1 MRLIVAA
8 LLGGLVVFAWG
19 FVSHMVLPVGEMG
32 QGMASNEDVVLS
44 ALREG
49 LPAREGVYHV
59 PGLAPE
65 VYKGKDEAAIAAY
78 SAKAV
83 ANPNAVIFY
92 QPVGRDG
99 MDMTQQL
106 VKEWVTNTLSAL
118 LVAWLLVLGAF
129 GFGKRVAIATLM
141 GLFAWLAVSVPYWN
155 WYRFPL
161 DFTLGSLIGHVVGWF
176 LAGLVMAWWLG
187 RVQQARPGL

>member
-32 QGMASNEDVVLS
+32 HGQAGNEDVVLS
-44 ALREG
+44 ALQEG

-59 PGLAPE
+59 PGLSPE
-65 VYKGKDEAAIAAY
+65 AYKGQDEAAIAAY

-99 MDMTQQL
+99 MAMTPQL

-118 LVAWLLVLGAF
+118 LVAWVLALGAF
-129 GFGKRVAIATLM
+129 GFGRRVAIATAM
-141 GLFAWLAVSVPYWN
+141 GLFAWLVISVPYWN

-161 DFTLGSLIGHVVGWF
+161 DFTLGSLIQNVVGWF
-176 LAGLVMAWWLG
+176 LAGLAMAWWLG
-187 RVQQARPGL
+187 RGQQVRPGL

>member
-1 MRLIVAA
+1 MRLGVAA

-32 QGMASNEDVVLS
+32 HGQAGNEDVVLS
-44 ALREG
+44 ALQEG
-49 LPAREGVYHV
+49 LPAREGVYFV

-65 VYKGKDEAAIAAY
+65 QYNDEAAAAAY

-99 MDMTQQL
+99 MDMTPQL
-106 VKEWVTNTLSAL
+106 VNEWITNTLSAL
-118 LVAWLLVLGAF
+118 LVAWVLALGAF
-129 GFGKRVAIATLM
+129 GFGKRVAIATVM

-161 DFTLGSLIGHVVGWF
+161 DFTLGSLITHVVGWF
-176 LAGLVMAWWLG
+176 MAGLVMAWWLG
-187 RVQQARPGL
+187 RGQARPGL

>member
-32 QGMASNEDVVLS
+32 HGQAGNEDVVLS
-44 ALREG
+44 ALQEG

-65 VYKGKDEAAIAAY
+65 AYKGNDEAAIAAY

-92 QPVGRDG
+92 QPEGRDG
-99 MDMTQQL
+99 MAMTPQL
-106 VKEWVTNTLSAL
+106 VKEWITNTLSAL
-118 LVAWLLVLGAF
+118 LVAWVLALGAF
-129 GFGKRVAIATLM
+129 GFGKRVAIATVM
-141 GLFAWLAVSVPYWN
+141 GLFAWLVVSVPYWN

-187 RVQQARPGL
+187 RGRTKPGL

>member
-1 MRLIVAA
+1 MRLVVAA

-19 FVSHMVLPVGEMG
+19 FVSHMALPIGEMG
-32 QGMASNEDVVLS
+32 HGQAGNEDVVLS

-49 LPAREGVYHV
+49 LPAREGLYMV
-59 PGLAPE
+59 PGLSPE
-65 VYKGKDEAAIAAY
+65 AYAQQDEAAMAAY

-99 MDMTQQL
+99 MDMTTQL
-106 VKEWVTNTLSAL
+106 AKEWVTNTVSAL
-118 LVAWLLVLGAF
+118 LVAWVLALGAF
-129 GFGKRVAIATLM
+129 GFGKRVAIATVM

-161 DFTLGSLIGHVVGWF
+161 ELTMGSLIQNVVGWL
-176 LAGLVMAWWLG
+176 LAGLAMAWWLG
-187 RVQQARPGL
+187 RGPQVRPGL

>member
-1 MRLIVAA
+1 MRLVIAA

-19 FVSHMVLPVGEMG
+19 FVSHMLLPFGEMG
-32 QGMASNEDVVLS
+32 HEMATSEDVVLA
-44 ALREG
+44 ALKEG

-65 VYKGKDEAAIAAY
+65 QYDDEVAAAAY

-83 ANPNAVIFY
+83 SNPNAVIIY

-99 MDMTQQL
+99 MAMTPQL
-106 VKEWVTNTLSAL
+106 VKEWATNTLSAL
-118 LVAWLLVLGAF
+118 LVAWVLALGAF
-129 GFGKRVAIATLM
+129 GFGRRVAIATLM
-141 GLFAWLAVSVPYWN
+141 GLFAWLVSSVPYWN

-187 RVQQARPGL
+187 RQGR